1 MSTPAD
7 TEVVHSAVDA
17 GVMTLTLDSPRNRNA
32 LSRALVGQLTS
43 GLQQAAADDG
53 IRAVVLTHAGT
64 TFCAGA
70 DLGEALKRGASPDE
84 ASAEATASML
94 DLMRTILELPKPV
107 IAVVDG
113 NVRAGGFGL
122 IGAADIALAGP
133 HSTFALTESRLG
145 LAPSMIS
152 LVLLPKMTARSA
164 GRYFVSGETFDAPV
178 AASIGV
184 ITEAAADSDELGKA
198 LDGILDGVRRA
209 SPVGLAA
216 SKELTTAGIRGE
228 FDRVAQRRAQESAAL
243 FAGPDAQAGMAAF
256 LSKSRPP
263 WDLTAARDA

>member
-1 MSTPAD
+1 M
-7 TEVVHSAVDA
+7 
-17 GVMTLTLDSPRNRNA
+17 
-32 LSRALVGQLTS
+32 
-43 GLQQAAADDG
+43 
-53 IRAVVLTHAGT
+53 
-64 TFCAGA
+64 
-70 DLGEALKRGASPDE
+70 
-84 ASAEATASML
+84 
-94 DLMRTILELPKPV
+94 
-107 IAVVDG
+107 
-113 NVRAGGFGL
+113 
-122 IGAADIALAGP
+122 
-133 HSTFALTESRLG
+133 
-145 LAPSMIS
+145 
-152 LVLLPKMTARSA
+152 
-164 GRYFVSGETFDAPV
+164 

-216 SKELTTAGIRGE
+216 SKELTTAGIREE